1 MPTVADSIS
10 EAVKRRTAPFVDASI
25 HAWPRSQLGN
35 ETEQQNTYPW
45 NEALVEPCNTTAT
58 PNGLHSLEHGLRPV
72 GCHLRL
78 EHLKGLTKSRN
89 LHFLSELT
97 RLQDVARYVDSPPA
111 GIQSVTPPVS

>member
-1 MPTVADSIS
+1 M
-10 EAVKRRTAPFVDASI
+10 
-25 HAWPRSQLGN
+25 GN
-35 ETEQQNTYPW
+35 KTEQQNTYPW

-89 LHFLSELT
+89 LHFRSKLT